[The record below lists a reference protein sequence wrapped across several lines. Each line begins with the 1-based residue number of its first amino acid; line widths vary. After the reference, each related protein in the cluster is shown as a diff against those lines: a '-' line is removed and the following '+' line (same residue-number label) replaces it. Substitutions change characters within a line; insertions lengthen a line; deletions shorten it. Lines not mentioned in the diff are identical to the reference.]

1 MSSSTIWHSVSL
13 PGERLSTVCISAACW
28 LSIALLKSPEIVSV
42 MSWCSASIP
51 ASGQP
56 SSGGIFHTGLRW
68 DGGSGQKMEELQSN
82 SHRGNACDDV
92 ICHIH
97 RPGKKK
103 SQNKFQHQQ
112 NQSSLT
118 EERRGTCFLKPQ
130 EEYHVLMTL
139 MNQ

>member
-1 MSSSTIWHSVSL
+1 MSCSTSWHSVSL
-13 PGERLSTVCISAACW
+13 PGELLSTVCISAPCW
-28 LSIALLKSPEIVSV
+28 LSIALLKSPETVSV

-82 SHRGNACDDV
+82 SRRGNACDDV

-97 RPGKKK
+97 RPEKKK
-103 SQNKFQHQQ
+103 KEKKKLNQIPAQQHS
-112 NQSSLT
+112 SSLT
-118 EERRGTCFLKPQ
+118 EE
-130 EEYHVLMTL
+130 
-139 MNQ
+139 